1 MKMMKFVDNLNKE
14 QQKAASHKDGPLLII
29 AGAGAGKTKT
39 LTHRIINLIHSGVNP
54 ENILAITFTNK
65 AASEMRGRVETLLAQ
80 ERIANTTAQARE
92 IFQRENIRTLWGKQ
106 NENKPLICTFHSL
119 GVKILRENAETAGI
133 NKNFTIA
140 DDSDTNSI
148 IKEAIK
154 DLGLDP
160 KAYEPRKFKNIIS
173 RQKGNFVTRNNFEKD
188 ASQHLEKL
196 TCKIWEKYEERL
208 RKEKSLDF
216 DDLLLKSA
224 LLLKNNPAVRRK
236 YQEMFQHIHIDEYQ
250 DTNQVQYEL
259 AKLLTGEKKNICVV
273 GDSDQNI
280 YSWRGANIKNIL
292 NFEKDY
298 PGAKTILLEE
308 NYRSTGTILEAANE
322 VIRKNTERKEKN
334 LFTKKGAGEKI
345 FLYEAMDENDEAEF
359 IASKILEI
367 KDKGGNFEDIA
378 VL

>member
-259 AKLLTGEKKNICVV
+259 AKLLAGEKKNICVV

-298 PGAKTILLEE
+298 SGAETILLEE